1 MKNFQQKRKWRHIL
15 ESKPILFILCILILF
30 FAWSVFGLI
39 DKMQDTIKNK
49 KIASEKIQELQK
61 EKEKLVS
68 DIDKLKTDKGV
79 EESIREKFGLAKEGE
94 GVVVVVEDKNQPTNG
109 TASESTCFLSFIKNW
124 FK

>member
-1 MKNFQQKRKWRHIL
+1 MKNFQQKRRRRHIL
-15 ESKPILFILCILILF
+15 ESKPVLFILCIVILF

-39 DKMQDTIKNK
+39 GKMQETIKNK
-49 KIASEKIQELQK
+49 EISKAKINELQA
-61 EKEKLVS
+61 EKEKLIS

-94 GVVVVVEDKNQPTNG
+94 GVVVVVEDKDLPEVQEENK
-109 TASESTCFLSFIKNW
+109 STGFFSFIKNW